1 MKDLLRASQAFE
13 DVYNTAM
20 FLQSHL
26 EQLEPGKPVTEHSW
40 YVCVQM
46 ARRLTSEVDTLR
58 ADLTK
63 ISRNVQ
69 QESLGGD

>member
-1 MKDLLRASQAFE
+1 LKDLLRASRGFE

-20 FLQSHL
+20 LLQSLL
-26 EQLEPGKPVTEHSW
+26 EQMEPGKPVTEHSW

-58 ADLTK
+58 ANLTK
-63 ISRNVQ
+63 ISQ
-69 QESLGGD
+69 SIHQEDSRGE